1 MGLFLAPQGSMPD
14 PRPVSAWGSPRDSL
28 ARSALET
35 GAAFLLVAFV
45 RAGRLA
51 SEWALLLEG
60 VSAQM
65 EALSALWALSA
76 TLSRPGGPN
85 NAAELN
91 GSSRW
96 ALLDVREAKKIGS
109 AYALSGFPLKFSSG
123 RSRCCLGAPHKISSA
138 SAPSC

>member
-1 MGLFLAPQGSMPD
+1 MPD

-91 GSSRW
+91 GSSRR
-96 ALLDVREAKKIGS
+96 ALLDVREAKNL
-109 AYALSGFPLKFSSG
+109 AALTPCPVFP
-123 RSRCCLGAPHKISSA
+123 
-138 SAPSC
+138 